1 MAERQYSLENT
12 RNIGIIAHIDAGKT
26 TVTERILFYTGKKHK
41 IGEVHNGEAEMDWM
55 EQEQERGI
63 TITSAATTC
72 FWKDTRINIIDT
84 PGHVDFTAEV
94 ERSLRVLDGAVVI
107 FDGKMGVEPQ
117 SETVW
122 RQADKYKVP
131 RMCFVNK
138 INALGGDF
146 YMSLE
151 SIKNRLSDKA
161 FALFLPIGQSESHQ
175 GIINLVEQKA
185 YVYANDEH
193 TELKEVEIPEDM
205 KDKVKTYREEMLEK
219 VVEMDEKLM
228 AKYLEDQ
235 ELTTTEVY
243 SLLRSGILS
252 GEFFPVLVGDGRTA
266 VVTKL
271 LDMIVDLL
279 PSPLDVPAVVGIDK
293 NTGEEITRK
302 VDDNEKFSALAFK
315 IATDP
320 FVGKLVFARIYSGT
334 LKSGSYVYN
343 SSTDTKERIGRLVL
357 MHANSREEIPEAH
370 AGDIV
375 GIIGLKNTKTGNT
388 LCVEGDDILLE
399 AITFPQ
405 TVISMAIEP
414 KTKQDQEKMGIALS
428 KLSDED
434 PTFTM
439 KTDDETQQVI
449 ISGMG
454 ELHLEVLVDRM
465 RREFGVEV
473 NTGKPQVAYKET
485 IKIAGQAEGKYI
497 KQSGGRGQYGHCF
510 IKVEPNERGKGHEF
524 IDEIKGGAIPREYIP
539 AVEKGVREALEDGVL
554 AHYPVVDVKVT
565 LYDGTF
571 HEVDSSES
579 AFKIAGSMALKEAC
593 RNSQPIILEPIMKVN
608 VVTPEQYMGDVIG
621 DLNSKRGQVDEMKD
635 LGNAKSIDAQVPLS
649 ELFGYATSLRGMTQG
664 RANYTME
671 FGHYQEVPKKIAE
684 EIISGDRK

>member
-26 TVTERILFYTGKKHK
+26 TVTERILFFTGKKHK

-72 FWKDTRINIIDT
+72 FWKENRINIIDT

-146 YMSLE
+146 YMSLK
-151 SIKNRLSDKA
+151 SIQDRLSDKA
-161 FALFLPIGQSESHQ
+161 FALFLPIGQSDQHQ
-175 GIINLVEQKA
+175 GIVNLVDQKA
-185 YVYANDEH
+185 YIYANDEH

-205 KDKVKTYREEMLEK
+205 KDKVKKYREEMLEK

-235 ELTTTEVY
+235 QLTTEEIY
-243 SLLRSGILS
+243 FLLRAGILS
-252 GEFFPVLVGDGRTA
+252 GEFYPVLVGDGRTA
-266 VVTKL
+266 TITKL
-271 LDMIVDLL
+271 LDMVVSLL
-279 PSPLDVPAVVGIDK
+279 PSPLDVPDMIGTHK
-293 NTGEEITRK
+293 ETGEELIRK
-302 VDDNEKFSALAFK
+302 PDDSEKFSALAFK

-320 FVGKLVFARIYSGT
+320 FIGKLIFARVYSGT

-357 MHANSREEIPEAH
+357 MHANSREEVPEVH

-388 LCVEGDDILLE
+388 LCEEGDDILLE
-399 AITFPQ
+399 SITFPQ

-414 KTKQDQEKMGIALS
+414 KTKQDQEKMGIALN

-465 RREFGVEV
+465 KREFDVEV

-485 IKIAGQAEGKYI
+485 IKILGQAEGKYV
-497 KQSGGRGQYGHCF
+497 KQSGGRGQYGHCL
-510 IKVEPNERGKGHEF
+510 IRVEPNERGKGHEF

-539 AVEKGVREALEDGVL
+539 AVEKGIREALEDGVL
-554 AHYPVVDVKVT
+554 AHYPVVDVKAT

-571 HEVDSSES
+571 HEVDSNES

-608 VVTPEQYMGDVIG
+608 VTTPEQYMGDVIG

-635 LGNAKSIDAQVPLS
+635 IGNAKSIDSQVPLS
-649 ELFGYATSLRGMTQG
+649 ELFGYATTLRGMTQG
-664 RANYTME
+664 RANYVME
-671 FGHYQEVPKKIAE
+671 FDHYQEVPKKIAE